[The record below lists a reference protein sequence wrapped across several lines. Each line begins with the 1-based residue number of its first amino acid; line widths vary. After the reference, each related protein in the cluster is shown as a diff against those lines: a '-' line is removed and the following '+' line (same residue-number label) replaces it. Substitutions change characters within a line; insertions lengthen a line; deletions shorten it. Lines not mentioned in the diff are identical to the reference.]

1 MGGLQRGRDWV
12 RARRER
18 LEARVAH
25 GQARLEQTR
34 ARSPAVDAT
43 VGAAIGVLRRE
54 RPVATGILAAAL
66 AFRLFALLIP
76 LIYVLVA
83 GLGFFARAGAR
94 SGSGRGDRLS
104 ELVVESVAA
113 VARTSHRGHFIA
125 LVFGGVATLGAAGGV
140 VEVLRWVHVL
150 AWRLAPVRQRQ
161 RPGLVLGLVAGLVLI
176 AGASAAAEWA
186 RAAASGLGNELTVL
200 LTSASAQVVLL
211 AALWLA
217 LSWAL
222 PHPAVPWTAL
232 LPGSLL
238 FAAGFLGYS
247 LAVTLYFAP
256 RAARASAVYGS
267 LGVALV
273 LLVSLFLFSR
283 LAVAAAELNATLWE
297 RRAQR
302 LRLNTPPP

>member
-1 MGGLQRGRDWV
+1 MGRLRRGRDWV

-18 LEARVAH
+18 LEARLAD
-25 GQARLEQTR
+25 GQARLEQAR
-34 ARSPAVDAT
+34 ARSPAVDTAVDT
-43 VGAAIGVLRRE
+43 AIGVVRRE

-83 GLGFFARAGAR
+83 GLGFFATAGGRAGP
-94 SGSGRGDRLS
+94 GRGDRLS
-104 ELVVESVAA
+104 QLVVDSIAA
-113 VARTSHRGHFIA
+113 VARTSHRGRLIA
-125 LVFGGVATLGAAGGV
+125 LIFGGVATLLAAGGV
-140 VEVLRWVHVL
+140 VEVLRWIHVL
-150 AWRLAPVRQRQ
+150 AWRLTPVRQR
-161 RPGLVLGLVAGLVLI
+161 RNPRLVLGLVAGIVLTSS
-176 AGASAAAEWA
+176 ASAASEWA
-186 RAAASGLGNELTVL
+186 RAAASGLANELTVL
-200 LTSASAQVVLL
+200 STTSAAQVVLL
-211 AALWLA
+211 AALWFA

-222 PHPAVPWTAL
+222 PHPVVPWTAL
-232 LPGSLL
+232 LPGALL
-238 FAAGFLGYS
+238 FAAGFQAYH

>member
-1 MGGLQRGRDWV
+1 MGRLQRGRDWV
-12 RARRER
+12 RARRGR
-18 LEARVAH
+18 LEARLAD
-25 GQARLEQTR
+25 GQARLEQAR
-34 ARSPAVDAT
+34 ARSAAVDTA
-43 VGAAIGVLRRE
+43 VGAAIGVVRRE

-83 GLGFFARAGAR
+83 GLGFFATARAG
-94 SGSGRGDRLS
+94 RGGDNHLGD
-104 ELVVESVAA
+104 LVVESIAA
-113 VARTSHRGHFIA
+113 VARTSHRGRVIA
-125 LVFGGVATLGAAGGV
+125 LIF
-140 VEVLRWVHVL
+140 
-150 AWRLAPVRQRQ
+150 
-161 RPGLVLGLVAGLVLI
+161 
-176 AGASAAAEWA
+176 GASAAAEWA

-200 LTSASAQVVLL
+200 LTTASAQLVLL
-211 AALWLA
+211 AALWFA
-217 LSWAL
+217 LSRAL

-232 LPGSLL
+232 LPGALL
-238 FAAGFLGYS
+238 FAAGFLAYN

-302 LRLNTPPP
+302 LRLNAPPP